1 VLGELWGKLLAYL
14 QRKPYWGK
22 LEPAAAFLT
31 LLLAVLT
38 GAYEYIQW
46 QYHLSLPIGLFLQ
59 SYLVEQIVIGFLAF
73 AALSW
78 IFGGRP
84 PQVRVEEP
92 SRPARWPVRLWRAIG
107 IKRLASSAAIIIFA
121 LFLLVHLAP
130 SRVGRIRVRFLKDPG
145 GAVDKYALAYLLYE
159 LNKEQNS
166 WQFEVDF
173 DPFQEQ
179 ELTTTARAL
188 CEGHPLCLAEQ
199 TARGAPFVGITTE
212 PLGEAAYWQN
222 HGNASVIT
230 TARFTGDSAPNVYE
244 YLAYTLIVQSIL
256 IHLNTA
262 CGGRPPSFFQE
273 SRVATGDLF
282 DFNPRLG
289 GMRAQILAGHLT
301 PEDQALLLRCFGVEY
316 MNTCSRLIDLDW
328 MRGKKVTENL
338 KRAFGVG
345 VAAPPAAAGSS
356 P

>member
-1 VLGELWGKLLAYL
+1 MLGDLWEKLLGYL

-22 LEPAAAFLT
+22 LEPVAAFLT
-31 LLLAVLT
+31 LLLAVLA

-78 IFGGRP
+78 IFSGQP
-84 PQVRVEEP
+84 PQVRVAEP
-92 SRPARWPVRLWRAIG
+92 SRSARWPVRLWRAVG
-107 IKRLASSAAIIIFA
+107 IRRLAASAAVIAVA
-121 LFLLVHLAP
+121 LVLLIHLAP
-130 SRVGRIRVRFLKDPG
+130 SSVGRIRVRFLKDPG

-166 WQFEVDF
+166 WQLEVDF

-188 CEGHPLCLAEQ
+188 CEGQPLCFAEQ
-199 TARGAPFVGITTE
+199 TAQGQPFVGITTE

-262 CGGRPPSFFQE
+262 CGGSPPSSFQE
-273 SRVATGDLF
+273 SRVTTGDLF

-301 PEDQALLLRCFGVEY
+301 PADQALLLRCFGVEY

-328 MRGKKVTENL
+328 MRGKKVADNL

-345 VAAPPAAAGSS
+345 VPSPPVAAGSQ